1 MAIGP
6 ATRDEIQAVAEEL
19 GLSLEAGDLD
29 VFPELIAPFL
39 EGVSELDSLPDVFPE
54 VRHPRT
60 PGRRPEPE
68 ENPLGAW
75 YVQTRVEG
83 AAEGP
88 LAGKRV
94 ALKDNI
100 MLAGVPMMNG
110 TRILDGYVP
119 PVDATIVT
127 RMLDAGAII
136 SGKAVC
142 ESFCA
147 SGGSHTSD
155 TGPVR
160 NPHDPTRT
168 AGGSSSGSAALVA
181 AGEVDLAIGCDQG
194 GSIRIPSSYCGIV
207 GMKPTHGLVP
217 YTGILGMDATID
229 HAGPMSANVADNAL
243 LLEVIAGADGIDG
256 RQRDVRTEAYSQTLS
271 QGCQGLRIGILE
283 EGFGHPGSDPEVDR
297 IVREAAESWA
307 ALGVK
312 VSTVSVPLH
321 RMVPTLLASVFQS
334 SMMTIF
340 HTDGCGPGRE
350 DLFVPS
356 LYERQR
362 NWRERAGDLPKPLL
376 AFGLCAE
383 VLRKRYGWRYY
394 AKAMNLIR
402 RVRADYDAALSGVD
416 ALLMPT
422 AGCVAPPLPAP
433 EATTAEVVAAAF
445 SPIANT
451 PAFDYSHHPALSLP
465 CGWSQGLPV
474 GAMLVGRPYE
484 ESLLYRLAGAFEA
497 ASSDS

>member
-1 MAIGP
+1 MAIRP
-6 ATRDEIQAVAEEL
+6 ATRGEIEAVAEEL
-19 GLSLEAGDLD
+19 GLSLDADDLAA
-29 VFPELIAPFL
+29 FPDLIAPFL
-39 EGVSELDSLPDVFPE
+39 QGVSELDSLPDEFPE
-54 VRHPRT
+54 VRYPRT
-60 PGRRPEPE
+60 PGRRPRSE

-75 YVQTRVEG
+75 YVRTRVEG

-88 LAGKRV
+88 LAGKSV

-127 RMLDAGAII
+127 RMLDAGATIL
-136 SGKAVC
+136 GKAVC

-160 NPHDPTRT
+160 NPHDPTRM

-194 GSIRIPSSYCGIV
+194 GSIRIPASYCGIV

-256 RQRDVRTEAYSQTLS
+256 RQRAPRTDAYSKAPS
-271 QGCQGLRIGILE
+271 QGCEGLRIGILE
-283 EGFGHPGSDPEVDR
+283 EGFGHERSSPEVDR
-297 IVREAAESWA
+297 RVREAAEQWSV
-307 ALGVK
+307 LGAK
-312 VSTVSVPLH
+312 VSEVSVPLH
-321 RMVPTLLASVFQS
+321 RTVPTLLASVFQS

-362 NWRERAGDLPKPLL
+362 AWRERTGDLPKPLL

-402 RVRADYDAALSGVD
+402 RVRADYDTALQQVD

-433 EATTAEVVAAAF
+433 DASVAEIVAAAF

-465 CGWSQGLPV
+465 CGRSEGLPV

-484 ESLLYRLAGAFEA
+484 ESILYRLAGAFEA
-497 ASSDS
+497 AA